1 MVITLTV
8 RSIANPKIIS
18 LNGQE
23 SVKDA
28 ADLMAKHE
36 IDSVLVTQ
44 SGKYVGIVTERDLV
58 RKVTQKALDPT
69 SVSLKDIMS
78 EPLTTIDANAGL
90 GEATALMATRKIRR
104 LLTVDDDGNF
114 LGIFTQRDLQEKI
127 LDVFRGLSESQNLI

>member
-1 MVITLTV
+1 LVITLTV

-58 RKVTQKALDPT
+58 RKVTQKAPDPT

-78 EPLTTIDANAGL
+78 EPLITIDANAGL

-114 LGIFTQRDLQEKI
+114 LGILPQRDLQEKI
-127 LDVFRGLSESQNLI
+127 LEVFRGLSESQNLI

>member
-1 MVITLTV
+1 LVITLTV

>member
-8 RSIANPKIIS
+8 RSIANPKLVS

-28 ADLMAKHE
+28 ADLMAKHD
-36 IDSVLVTQ
+36 IGSVLVTQ

-78 EPLTTIDANAGL
+78 EPLITIDANAGL
-90 GEATALMATRKIRR
+90 GEATALMASRKIRR
-104 LLTVDDDGNF
+104 LLAVDDDGNF

>member
-1 MVITLTV
+1 LVITLTV

-28 ADLMAKHE
+28 ADLMAKQD
-36 IDSVLVTQ
+36 IGSILVTQ

-69 SVSLKDIMS
+69 SVSLKDIIS
-78 EPLTTIDANAGL
+78 EPLITIDANAGL
-90 GEATALMATRKIRR
+90 GEATALMASRKIRR
-104 LLTVDDDGNF
+104 VLVVDDDGNF
-114 LGIFTQRDLQEKI
+114 LGLFTQRDLQEKI
-127 LDVFRGLSESQNLI
+127 LDVFRGLTESQNLI

>member
-8 RSIANPKIIS
+8 RSIANPKIVS

-28 ADLMAKHE
+28 ADLMAKHD
-36 IDSVLVTQ
+36 IGSVLVTQ
-44 SGKYVGIVTERDLV
+44 SGKNVGIVTERDLV

-78 EPLTTIDANAGL
+78 EPLITIDANAGL
-90 GEATALMATRKIRR
+90 GEATGLMASRKIRR
-104 LLTVDDDGNF
+104 LLAVDDDSNF
-114 LGIFTQRDLQEKI
+114 LGIFTQ
-127 LDVFRGLSESQNLI
+127 

>member
-8 RSIANPKIIS
+8 RSIANPKLVS

-28 ADLMAKHE
+28 ADLMAKHD
-36 IDSVLVTQ
+36 IGSVLVTQ

-78 EPLTTIDANAGL
+78 EPLITIDANAGL
-90 GEATALMATRKIRR
+90 GEATALMASRKIRR
-104 LLTVDDDGNF
+104 LLAVDDDSNF

>member
-8 RSIANPKIIS
+8 RSIANPKIVS

-28 ADLMAKHE
+28 ADLMAKHD
-36 IDSVLVTQ
+36 IGSVLVTQ

-78 EPLTTIDANAGL
+78 EPLITIDANAGL
-90 GEATALMATRKIRR
+90 GEATALMASRKIRR
-104 LLTVDDDGNF
+104 LLAVDDDSNF
-114 LGIFTQRDLQEKI
+114 LGIFTQ
-127 LDVFRGLSESQNLI
+127 

>member
-1 MVITLTV
+1 LVITLTV
-8 RSIANPKIIS
+8 RSIANPKIVS

-28 ADLMAKHE
+28 ADLMAKHD
-36 IDSVLVTQ
+36 IGSVLVTQ

-78 EPLTTIDANAGL
+78 EPLITIDANAGL
-90 GEATALMATRKIRR
+90 GEATALMASRKIRR
-104 LLTVDDDGNF
+104 LLAVDDDGNF

>member
-28 ADLMAKHE
+28 ADLMAKQD
-36 IDSVLVTQ
+36 IGSILVTQ

-69 SVSLKDIMS
+69 SVSLKDIIS
-78 EPLTTIDANAGL
+78 EPLITIDANAGL
-90 GEATALMATRKIRR
+90 GEATALMASRKIRR
-104 LLTVDDDGNF
+104 VLVVDDDGNF
-114 LGIFTQRDLQEKI
+114 LGLFTQRDLQEKI
-127 LDVFRGLSESQNLI
+127 LDVFRGLTESQNLI

>member
-8 RSIANPKIIS
+8 RSIANPKIVS

-28 ADLMAKHE
+28 ADLMAKHD
-36 IDSVLVTQ
+36 IGSVLVTQ

-78 EPLTTIDANAGL
+78 EPLITIDANAGL
-90 GEATALMATRKIRR
+90 GEATALMASRKIRR
-104 LLTVDDDGNF
+104 LLAVDDDGNF